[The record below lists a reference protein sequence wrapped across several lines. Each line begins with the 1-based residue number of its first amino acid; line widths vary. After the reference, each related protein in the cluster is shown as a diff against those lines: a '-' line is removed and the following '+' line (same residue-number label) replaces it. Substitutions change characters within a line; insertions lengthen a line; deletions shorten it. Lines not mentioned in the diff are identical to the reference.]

1 MLVDLQH
8 LLTAF
13 LQHLHGER
21 GLSDN
26 TRAAYER
33 DLKQWLSGTHDLTP
47 SGVERY
53 LSGLRGEGLKPT
65 SIARKRAA
73 LSSFCRFLAVEGVL
87 KDNPV
92 ALVEGTTRPERKLP
106 RVLSAEDVAKLL
118 QMPDRTTDRG
128 RRDAALLE
136 LMYAAGLRVSE
147 AASLR
152 VGDVDEKR
160 GMLRVRGK
168 GGKERLVPI
177 AKPALAALLDHL
189 RTRVPAGGGGR
200 PRPQEYVFTQSGG
213 HGRPLGRFTVW
224 RAVKEHAATAEL
236 PELPSPHWLR
246 HSFATHLLNGGAD
259 VRAIQEMLG
268 HARITTTQVYT
279 HVAGDRLREAYRAA
293 HPRA

>member
-33 DLKQWLSGTHDLTP
+33 DLKQWISGTHDLTP
-47 SGVERY
+47 NGVERY
-53 LSGLRGEGLKPT
+53 LVSLRAEGLKPA
-65 SIARKRAA
+65 SVARKRAA
-73 LSSFCRFLAVEGVL
+73 LSSFCRFLAVEGAL

-92 ALVEGTTRPERKLP
+92 ALVEGATRPERKLP
-106 RVLSAEDVAKLL
+106 RVLSAGDIAKLL
-118 QMPDRTTDRG
+118 QTPDCKTDRG
-128 RRDAALLE
+128 KRDSALLE
-136 LMYAAGLRVSE
+136 LMYATGLRVSE

-152 VGDVDEKR
+152 VGDVDAVR

-177 AKPALAALLDHL
+177 AKPALKALQIHL
-189 RTRVPAGGGGR
+189 QTLPGR
-200 PRPQEYVFTQSGG
+200 HRPQDFLFPHPGCR
-213 HGRPLGRFTVW
+213 GRPLGRFTVW
-224 RAVKEHAATAEL
+224 RAVKEHAAAAGL
-236 PELPSPHWLR
+236 AELPSPHWLR

>member
-1 MLVDLQH
+1 VNHDLQH

-33 DLKQWLSGTHDLTP
+33 DLKQWLAGTHDLTP

-53 LSGLRGEGLKPT
+53 LAALRGEGLKPA

-92 ALVEGTTRPERKLP
+92 ALVEGMTRPERKLP
-106 RVLSAEDVAKLL
+106 RVLSAGDVAKLL
-118 QMPDRTTDRG
+118 QTPDRTTDRG
-128 RRDAALLE
+128 KRDAALLE

-160 GMLRVRGK
+160 GMLRIRGK

-177 AKPALAALLDHL
+177 AKPALVALQEHL
-189 RTRVPAGGGGR
+189 RTRLER
-200 PRPQEYVFTQSGG
+200 PRPQDFLFPQSGS

-224 RAVKEHAATAEL
+224 RAVKEHAAAADL